1 MIPTLNYIGPSMNP
15 TLKAGDGL
23 IVVAYEDSPIFV
35 GDVVVFRH
43 PEKKHRIAHRVV
55 TVDSRGLTTRGD
67 GNHRL
72 DPWVLTRTDIIGR
85 VVAAQRMTKK
95 TIHGGACGR
104 IQVSAVS
111 GAKKVDAI
119 LSKILHPAYHQLAES
134 GVFLWLVPYLPKL
147 RFLSFRRPNGNELQ
161 LFMGNYMVGRY
172 LPGTNR
178 WRIIRPFRLFVD
190 EEALKC
196 HRPKS

>member
-95 TIHGGACGR
+95 NNSWGGMWAYPGIGR
-104 IQVSAVS
+104 FRSQK
-111 GAKKVDAI
+111 GRCNPLQNTPPC
-119 LSKILHPAYHQLAES
+119 LSS
-134 GVFLWLVPYLPKL
+134 TG
-147 RFLSFRRPNGNELQ
+147 
-161 LFMGNYMVGRY
+161 
-172 LPGTNR
+172 
-178 WRIIRPFRLFVD
+178 
-190 EEALKC
+190 
-196 HRPKS
+196 